1 MLLYKKLFN
10 SNFFFNNL
18 HFKNSKKVEKKM
30 SLYFKIDQLFYKKF
44 KFFKKKLS
52 FKLKVTYRRRN
63 TFFVITDHLG
73 FIVDTTT
80 IRRQGFYGRRRR
92 QYTAMQGTLRSIK
105 KKLKMFFI
113 KNLEVTF
120 IRSNRFS
127 YMVRKVLRNW
137 EWRFKLSRYKTI
149 LKPKIPHNG
158 TRSIKSK
165 NRRRLKWKRFFRKV
179 KRNRL
184 KTFNDYFKKK

>member
-18 HFKNSKKVEKKM
+18 HFKNSKKVEKKK

-105 KKLKMFFI
+105 KKIENVFYQKF
-113 KNLEVTF
+113 
-120 IRSNRFS
+120 RSYF
-127 YMVRKVLRNW
+127 
-137 EWRFKLSRYKTI
+137 YKI
-149 LKPKIPHNG
+149 
-158 TRSIKSK
+158 
-165 NRRRLKWKRFFRKV
+165 
-179 KRNRL
+179 
-184 KTFNDYFKKK
+184 

>member
-18 HFKNSKKVEKKM
+18 QFKNSKKVEKKK

-127 YMVRKVLRNW
+127 YMVRKVLRN
-137 EWRFKLSRYKTI
+137 
-149 LKPKIPHNG
+149 
-158 TRSIKSK
+158 
-165 NRRRLKWKRFFRKV
+165 
-179 KRNRL
+179 
-184 KTFNDYFKKK
+184 